1 MNAPLSTPKL
11 SCSSKKNARFKVA
24 LITAT
29 RAEWGLLS
37 PLAKALKLSTLF
49 ELQIIVTGAH
59 LVSKFGFT
67 FEEIL
72 TDGFSITHKIPI
84 LESTD
89 TPLDTATATAKAIV
103 GFTNFFLDSQID
115 MVIILGDRYEMLG
128 VGYACVNLN
137 IPIAHLC
144 GGESTQGANDECI
157 RHCLS
162 KMSYVHF
169 PTTNAY
175 AKRIIQLGEDPKRVF
190 NVGSLAVENILN
202 TSLLTHNELKEF
214 LDCSSEFLHSFCILT
229 YHPVTL
235 ECASAKEQIKL
246 ILDALLHTH
255 YYILATKANADT
267 QGESINEVLQEY
279 AMKHPSRIIL
289 KSSLGKLGYL
299 SAINLC
305 DFMIGNS
312 SSALS
317 EGVILRTPSVNIGD
331 RQKGRIKADSVI
343 DCPLDT
349 NSILHSI
356 KQASSP
362 IFHDSIQHM
371 NHIFGDGTTSKQ
383 IVQILFSTL
392 KEGIELKK
400 SFYDVK
406 FEN

>member
-1 MNAPLSTPKL
+1 MKLLPSTPKP
-11 SCSSKKNARFKVA
+11 SCSSKKNARFKLA

-37 PLAKALKLSTLF
+37 PLAKALELCELF

-59 LVSKFGFT
+59 LIPKFGST
-67 FEEIL
+67 YEEIL
-72 TDGFSITHKIPI
+72 NDGFCITHKIPI
-84 LESTD
+84 LESTN

-103 GFTNFFLDSQID
+103 GFTKVFLDSRID

-169 PTTNAY
+169 PTTSAY
-175 AKRIIQLGEDPKRVF
+175 AKRIIQLGENPKRVF

-202 TSLLTHNELKEF
+202 TPLLTRDEFKEF
-214 LDCSSEFLHSFCILT
+214 LECKCEFPFCLLT

-235 ECASAKEQIKL
+235 ESTSAKEQIKL
-246 ILDALLHTH
+246 ILDALLRTRFC
-255 YYILATKANADT
+255 ILATKANADT
-267 QGESINEVLQEY
+267 QGESINEILQEY
-279 AMKHPSRIIL
+279 AMRHPSRIIL
-289 KSSLGKLGYL
+289 KPSLGKLGYL

-305 DFMIGNS
+305 EFMIGNS

-349 NSILHSI
+349 ESILSSI
-356 KQASSP
+356 EQASSP
-362 IFHDSIQHM
+362 AFQDSIRHM
-371 NHIFGDGTTSKQ
+371 EHIFGDGTTSGR
-383 IVQILFSTL
+383 IVQILYATL
-392 KEGIELKK
+392 RQGIELKK
-400 SFYDVK
+400 PFYDVA
-406 FEN
+406 FENL